1 MLAMNKKTKDILLPS
16 SCPFCGENVV
26 VTRFE
31 CTGCGSEV
39 QGAFRAE
46 GVFSLP
52 VEYQKFIVV
61 FLAQRGNLKSIEK
74 ELGISYP
81 TINKML
87 DTINQM
93 LEQSETI
100 APMHTKLS
108 RKDILEAIDKGQL
121 SVKEAASLLKNQD

>member
-1 MLAMNKKTKDILLPS
+1 MDKKIKDIQMPT
-16 SCPFCGENVV
+16 SCPLCGNNVKI
-26 VTRFE
+26 TCFE
-31 CTGCGSEV
+31 CTGCGSQV
-39 QGAFRAE
+39 QGAFRVE

-87 DTINQM
+87 DTINKM
-93 LEQSETI
+93 LEQSKTI
-100 APMHTKLS
+100 APLQNKLS
-108 RKDILEAIDKGQL
+108 RREILDAIDKGQL
-121 SVKEAASLLKNQD
+121 SVREATSLLKNQD

>member
-1 MLAMNKKTKDILLPS
+1 MEKKTNNMLLPA
-16 SCPFCGENVV
+16 SCPFCGDNVK
-26 VTRFE
+26 VTCFE

-39 QGAFRAE
+39 RGSFRSE

-87 DTINQM
+87 DTINLM

-108 RKDILEAIDKGQL
+108 RKDILEAIDKGQM
-121 SVKEAASLLKNQD
+121 SVKEAASLLKNQT

>member
-1 MLAMNKKTKDILLPS
+1 MNKKTKDILLPS

-31 CTGCGSEV
+31 CTGCGRQV
-39 QGAFRAE
+39 QGSFRAE

-87 DTINQM
+87 DTINLM

-108 RKDILEAIDKGQL
+108 RKDILEAIDKGQM
-121 SVKEAASLLKNQD
+121 SVKEAASLLKNQQ

>member
-1 MLAMNKKTKDILLPS
+1 M
-16 SCPFCGENVV
+16 

-39 QGAFRAE
+39 QGSFRAE

-87 DTINQM
+87 DTINLM

-108 RKDILEAIDKGQL
+108 RKDILEAIDKGQM
-121 SVKEAASLLKNQD
+121 SVKEAASLLKNQQ

>member
-1 MLAMNKKTKDILLPS
+1 MNKKNKDIMMPS
-16 SCPFCGENVV
+16 NCPLCGDNVR

-31 CTGCGSEV
+31 CTGCGSQV
-39 QGAFRAE
+39 QGVFSTE

-52 VEYQKFIVV
+52 LEYQKFIVV
-61 FLAQRGNLKSIEK
+61 FLAHRGNLTSIEK

-93 LEQSETI
+93 LHQAEAKMPVQS
-100 APMHTKLS
+100 KLS
-108 RKDILEAIDKGQL
+108 RKEILDAIDKGQM
-121 SVKEAASLLKNQD
+121 SVKEATNLLENEE